1 MGLRI
6 RGAGP
11 GRRVGRLS
19 SPIFADPIPQL
30 ALLIRRKN
38 IGELVLKIDH
48 VLCDHHERVIR
59 RCEHENKKSRLCWR
73 ATWSAYRASK
83 CFVPT
88 LRDIKPEADCKREP
102 VGSKQA
108 ELFLKHDLV
117 MFYKQHQRQNPGR
130 GGKNALW
137 STA

>member
-1 MGLRI
+1 MKINLTVRERFFKMSSRI

-59 RCEHENKKSRLCWR
+59 RAVNRFCLTGCNSWC
-73 ATWSAYRASK
+73 
-83 CFVPT
+83 
-88 LRDIKPEADCKREP
+88 
-102 VGSKQA
+102 
-108 ELFLKHDLV
+108 
-117 MFYKQHQRQNPGR
+117 N
-130 GGKNALW
+130 
-137 STA
+137 